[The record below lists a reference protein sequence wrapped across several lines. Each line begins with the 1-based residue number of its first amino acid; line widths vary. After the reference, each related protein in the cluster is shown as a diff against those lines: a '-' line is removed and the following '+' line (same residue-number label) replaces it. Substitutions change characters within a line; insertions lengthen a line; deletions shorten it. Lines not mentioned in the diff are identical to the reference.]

1 MFILAVARLALTE
14 HGVQFIFD
22 SFETFFSIIENVNDL
37 EKQTVF
43 RAVDLLFKAIDQL
56 GQELAEFLQNTNI
69 NPEERSVKLNVLKM
83 LIYAQVTLIKKID
96 KEIFPPL
103 EGKGGK
109 PKKHSPEEIESGQW
123 EERRYKSL
131 LQLFNV
137 TQLPLNNLWQPPVA
151 EENFV
156 NLCAELAY
164 RSIEHPSVKSKNVA
178 DTSFQILGTLLKK
191 YNHSLVFPVRIF
203 GILKGC
209 EMAVPAIAQGVVTL
223 HEQYQIQTIFKVI
236 IEQILQGL
244 DDSAD
249 TTVVRNVSNFLTELG
264 NIAPTLLMPYI
275 REIASD
281 VLSLES
287 YQLRIC
293 ILQLMSEIVLSE
305 LTGEDM
311 TQEQREI
318 RDEYLEHIFCHIH
331 DINAHVRSKALFLW
345 THMKDENAVPIAW
358 LSPVMKVTVGRLE
371 DKSALV
377 RKNAIHLIKSFL
389 ERNPFA
395 AKLSIE
401 ELENRY
407 EEKNKEL
414 SDFRAKINEE
424 ADKMDEVNVKSNEI
438 LAEMKPY
445 IIKCLRQESIEDEGI
460 TAEECNEIIKE
471 FASLVEQKRFKRLLL
486 LLRKAEELNGNWKTI
501 QSFEPEAA
509 HLYIESLI
517 KSYYL
522 LQTNCKDY
530 EEDYKK
536 TENAVRFL
544 EDSLEFSRLVI
555 NAVPKLQILLMSK
568 TDSDSTEAINFF
580 TAAYLF
586 GIKNTEGGM
595 RQMLYLVWATSK
607 DKREPVR
614 EAYRN
619 VLLRTDHAGR

>member
-1 MFILAVARLALTE
+1 M
-14 HGVQFIFD
+14 
-22 SFETFFSIIENVNDL
+22 FFSVIETINDL
-37 EKQTVF
+37 QKQTVF
-43 RAVDLLFKAIDQL
+43 RAIDLLFKAIDQL
-56 GQELAEFLQNTNI
+56 GQELAEFLQNTNVDP
-69 NPEERSVKLNVLKM
+69 NERIIKLNALKM
-83 LIYAQVTLIKKID
+83 LIYAQVTLIKKVD
-96 KEIFPPL
+96 KELFPVA
-103 EGKGGK
+103 EGKAGK
-109 PKKHSPEEIESGQW
+109 PKKHSAEDIESGQW
-123 EERRYKSL
+123 EERRYKAL
-131 LQLFNV
+131 LQLFNI

-156 NLCAELAY
+156 NLCADLAY
-164 RSIEHPSVKSKNVA
+164 RSIEHPSIKVKNVA

-203 GILKGC
+203 GILKAC
-209 EMAVPAIAQGVVTL
+209 EMAVPAIAQGVIIL
-223 HEQYQIQTIFKVI
+223 YEQYQIQTIFKVI

-249 TTVVRNVSNFLTELG
+249 TAIVRNISNFLTELG

-275 REIASD
+275 RDIASD

-305 LTGEDM
+305 LTGDDLSP
-311 TQEQREI
+311 EQKEI
-318 RDEYLEHIFCHIH
+318 RDEYLEHIYCHIH
-331 DINAHVRSKALFLW
+331 DVNAHVRSKALFLW
-345 THMKDENAVPIAW
+345 THMKNENAVPVVW

-401 ELENRY
+401 ELEKRY

-414 SDFRAKINEE
+414 SDFRKKINEE
-424 ADKMDEVNVKSNEI
+424 ANKMDEVNVKSNEI

-445 IIKCLRQESIEDEGI
+445 IIKCLRQESIEEENI
-460 TAEECNEIIKE
+460 SAEECNELLKE
-471 FASLVEQKRFKRLLL
+471 FAQLVEEKKYKRLLL
-486 LLRKAEELNGNWKTI
+486 LIRKAEELNGNWKTI
-501 QSFEPEAA
+501 QTFEPEAA
-509 HLYIESLI
+509 QLYIESLI

-522 LQTNCKDY
+522 LQTNCKDF
-530 EEDYKK
+530 EEEYKK

-544 EDSLEFSRLVI
+544 EDSLEFSKLVV
-555 NAVPKLQILLMSK
+555 NAVPKLQELLMSK

-580 TAAYLF
+580 TSAYLF

-595 RQMLYLVWATSK
+595 RQMLYLVWSTAK